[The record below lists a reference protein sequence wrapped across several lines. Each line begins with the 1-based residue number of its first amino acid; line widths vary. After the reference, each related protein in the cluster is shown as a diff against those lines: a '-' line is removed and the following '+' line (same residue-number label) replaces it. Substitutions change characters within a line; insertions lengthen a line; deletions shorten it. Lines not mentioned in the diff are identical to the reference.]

1 MRIEELRSGTKKPA
15 LIWNVLSQMEEK
27 GSALSPAY
35 AAENASNKAGQM
47 SLCLYFKPDIRLIEE
62 LAKTEHT
69 RKAQWC
75 QVVTFGPK
83 KARHKAGL
91 LVSW

>member
-1 MRIEELRSGTKKPA
+1 
-15 LIWNVLSQMEEK
+15 
-27 GSALSPAY
+27 
-35 AAENASNKAGQM
+35 M